1 MLSEI
6 RTTPPCC
13 RKVHPPIA
21 RVLYSRQRRI
31 GPAAPRRSGIGIF
44 DFPGI
49 YDPGIMPDSAGSP
62 CHTAGCRY
70 DFPVPP
76 LCRMGVFMSRY
87 IIVQMHM
94 GFRIAVM
101 DMQVRVPM
109 GMLMGVYQTAVAVF
123 MGVYM
128 LMLVGVL

>member
-1 MLSEI
+1 
-6 RTTPPCC
+6 
-13 RKVHPPIA
+13 
-21 RVLYSRQRRI
+21 
-31 GPAAPRRSGIGIF
+31 
-44 DFPGI
+44 
-49 YDPGIMPDSAGSP
+49 
-62 CHTAGCRY
+62 
-70 DFPVPP
+70 
-76 LCRMGVFMSRY
+76 MGVFMSRY